1 MARANS
7 NIKAL
12 ILDMDGV
19 LWRQNSPIG
28 DLPKIFNKIE
38 KLNLRVMLATNNATF
53 SVEQYLDKLSGF
65 GVNLTSHQIVNSS
78 QAALHYLSNLFPDG
92 GPIYIIGEEGLVQT
106 LARGNF
112 YSAEK
117 NVLAVIVGMDRQL
130 TFEKMSKATLLIRS
144 GAKFIGTNAD
154 RTFPVPEG
162 LIPGVGA
169 VLGALEIASGVKPT
183 VVGKPAP
190 EIYQI
195 ALNRLNF
202 IPNQA
207 LVVGD
212 RLETDILGAQQ
223 LGCKTAL
230 VLSGVSSS
238 EDARSWK
245 PAPDWITPDLDTLL
259 DKLAEY
265 VSQ

>member
-1 MARANS
+1 MKTENS
-7 NIKAL
+7 DIKAL

-19 LWRQNSPIG
+19 LWRQNLPIG
-28 DLPKIFNKIE
+28 NLPSIFNKIE
-38 KLNLRVMLATNNATF
+38 KSGYQVVLVTNNATF
-53 SVEQYLDKLSGF
+53 SVPQYLEKLEGF
-65 GVNLTSHQIVNSS
+65 GVKLHAEQIINSS
-78 QAALHYLSNLFPDG
+78 QAALHYLANIYPKG
-92 GPIYIIGEEGLVQT
+92 GPIYIIGEEGLIQT
-106 LARGNF
+106 LAKGNF
-112 YSAEK
+112 YPAEK

-130 TFEKMSKATLLIRS
+130 TFDKLSKATLLIRA

-169 VLGALEIASGVKPT
+169 ILGALEIASGVKPV

-190 EIYQI
+190 EMYRI
-195 ALNRLNF
+195 ALGRMA
-202 IPNQA
+202 IGPQQA

-230 VLSGVSSS
+230 VLSGVTSL
-238 EDARSWK
+238 DAAKDWK
-245 PAPDWITPDLDTLL
+245 PPPDWIVPDLSHLIEIINEQATL
-259 DKLAEY
+259 
-265 VSQ
+265 